1 MPWRDDFVLDLLEN
15 LGGVVLKFLM
25 TTLRWQIFDEHKYG
39 VARREHGPLIWA
51 FWHSRLAFGAF
62 MGRGRGYRI
71 LVSTHRDGEI
81 GARLGKGL
89 GFEAVRGS
97 TTRGGLEGVTRLAET
112 GRHLEFAITPDGPRG
127 PREQAQRGAIV
138 LAQVTGRPI
147 QPLGAAARPCIR
159 LGSWDRFIVPIPF
172 GLATLVAGDPIIVP
186 KELTAEA
193 REEYRLK
200 LETEL
205 KRVNDLAEKMCERWR
220 GGQSHV
226 LTKWW
231 IQKHLWGTGSR

>member
-1 MPWRDDFVLDLLEN
+1 
-15 LGGVVLKFLM
+15 
-25 TTLRWQIFDEHKYG
+25 
-39 VARREHGPLIWA
+39 
-51 FWHSRLAFGAF
+51 
-62 MGRGRGYRI
+62 
-71 LVSTHRDGEI
+71 
-81 GARLGKGL
+81 
-89 GFEAVRGS
+89 
-97 TTRGGLEGVTRLAET
+97 
-112 GRHLEFAITPDGPRG
+112 
-127 PREQAQRGAIV
+127 
-138 LAQVTGRPI
+138 
-147 QPLGAAARPCIR
+147 
-159 LGSWDRFIVPIPF
+159 
-172 GLATLVAGDPIIVP
+172 LATLVAGDPIIVP

>member
-1 MPWRDDFVLDLLEN
+1 MLSRGEFLLDLLED
-15 LGGVVLKFLM
+15 LGGLVVKLLM
-25 TTLRWQIFDEHKYG
+25 TTLRWQLVDEHKYG
-39 VARREHGPLIWA
+39 VLRREHGPLIWA
-51 FWHSRLAFGAF
+51 FWHAHLTFAAF
-62 MGRGRGYRI
+62 MGRGRGFRI

-81 GARLGKGL
+81 GTRLGKGL

-97 TTRGGLEGVTRLAET
+97 TTRGGLEGITKLAET
-112 GRHLEFAITPDGPRG
+112 SRHLEFGITPDGPRG
-127 PREQAQRGAIV
+127 PREQVQRGAIV

-159 LGSWDRFIVPIPF
+159 LGSWDRFVVPIPF

-186 KELTAEA
+186 KELTPDE

-205 KRVNDLAEKMCERWR
+205 KRVNDLAERTCRRWEKR
-220 GGQSHV
+220 QSHV

-231 IQKHLWGTGSR
+231 VHRGRGTP